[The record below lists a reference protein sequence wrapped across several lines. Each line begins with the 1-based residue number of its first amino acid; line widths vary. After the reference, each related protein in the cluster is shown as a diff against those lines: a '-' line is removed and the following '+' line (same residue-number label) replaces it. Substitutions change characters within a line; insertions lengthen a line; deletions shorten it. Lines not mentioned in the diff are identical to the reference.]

1 MSDFIRNVARLSFGF
16 GLIALSCSAAWA
28 QSGCDV
34 PILTGAVPASGIAIG
49 LDTSDAKRDWL
60 TAEGTADLLMRYPG
74 PPSAW
79 GGVFLTQGPAV
90 TTGRQF
96 RDLSACT
103 MLSLEL
109 TGDPG

>member
-1 MSDFIRNVARLSFGF
+1 MSDLMRGVARLAFCCA
-16 GLIALSCSAAWA
+16 LTALSCSAAWA

-34 PILTGAVPASGIAIG
+34 PILTGAAPAPGIAIG
-49 LDTSDAKRDWL
+49 LNTSDNKTNWL

-79 GGVFLTQGPAV
+79 GAVFLTQGPAV

-96 RDLSACT
+96 RDL
-103 MLSLEL
+103 
-109 TGDPG
+109 